1 LILQRAA
8 AQNSFEKDF
17 YKLKN
22 NSLCGKTMEDV
33 CRRMNYKLVNNK
45 EQMMK
50 LLNSPLFLDRDIIS
64 EDIVGVKMSHPK
76 VELNKPV
83 YIGQAVLDYSKL
95 TMYKL
100 FYEVLPQFPLIHN
113 ISLLGGDTDSFY
125 CMGYM

>member
-1 LILQRAA
+1 
-8 AQNSFEKDF
+8 
-17 YKLKN
+17 
-22 NSLCGKTMEDV
+22 MEDV
-33 CRRMNYKLVNNK
+33 CRRMNYKLANNK

-64 EDIVGVKMSHPK
+64 EDIVGVKMIHPK
-76 VELNKPV
+76 VELNKSV
-83 YIGQAVLDYSKL
+83 YIRKAVLDYSKL